1 MKKQIITTLCVSAL
15 LISSTAFAATA
26 SKSYG
31 GFTINVNTPTTQTKT
46 PQQTQRTNTLSAN
59 QLAMKKQINAIVN
72 TATTASKNYESAV
85 NGLSATMLPASKQ
98 KDLASQ
104 KAKIQKA
111 TKDAMT
117 VNIEVAENGAITLTN
132 YLNTAEAKKNLK
144 NMTPAQKSAVRT
156 NLNKLSSVDA
166 TYTKLISQS
175 KTLTEQVANDPT
187 AAILM
192 APEFKKLKTVRTETV
207 KQTKTIAKLTSA
219 IAKSTGIKYFLEN
232 Y

>member
-31 GFTINVNTPTTQTKT
+31 GFTIKVNTPNTQTKT
-46 PQQTQRTNTLSAN
+46 PQQTQRANTLSAN

-85 NGLSATMLPASKQ
+85 NGLSTAILPTNKQ
-98 KDLASQ
+98 KDLANQ
-104 KAKIQKA
+104 KAKIQKVA
-111 TKDAMT
+111 KDAMT
-117 VNIEVAENGAITLTN
+117 VNIEIAENGAITLTN
-132 YLNTAEAKKNLK
+132 YLNTPEAKKNLK
-144 NMTPAQKSAVRT
+144 NMTPAQKSAIRT
-156 NLNKLSSVDA
+156 NLNKLSSVDT

-175 KTLTEQVANDPT
+175 KTLTEQVATDPT

-192 APEFKKLKTVRTETV
+192 AHEFKKLKTVRTETV

-219 IAKSTGIKYFLEN
+219 IAKSTGIK
-232 Y
+232 

>member
-46 PQQTQRTNTLSAN
+46 PQQTQRANTLSAN

-132 YLNTAEAKKNLK
+132 YLNTPEAKKNLK

-219 IAKSTGIKYFLEN
+219 IAKSTGIK
-232 Y
+232 

>member
-15 LISSTAFAATA
+15 LISSTTFAATA

-46 PQQTQRTNTLSAN
+46 PQQTQRTTTLSAN

-132 YLNTAEAKKNLK
+132 YLNTPEAKKNLK

-219 IAKSTGIKYFLEN
+219 IAKSTGIK
-232 Y
+232 

>member
-219 IAKSTGIKYFLEN
+219 IAKSTGIK
-232 Y
+232 

>member
-46 PQQTQRTNTLSAN
+46 PQQTQRTTTLSAN

-117 VNIEVAENGAITLTN
+117 VNINVAENGAITLTN
-132 YLNTAEAKKNLK
+132 YLNTPEAKKNLK

-219 IAKSTGIKYFLEN
+219 IAKSTGIK
-232 Y
+232 

>member
-46 PQQTQRTNTLSAN
+46 PQQTQRTTTLSAN

-104 KAKIQKA
+104 KTKIQKA

-207 KQTKTIAKLTSA
+207 KQTKTIAKLTTA
-219 IAKSTGIKYFLEN
+219 IAKSTGIK
-232 Y
+232 